1 MRHRLGA
8 PATMDARSALGAQR
22 RASARTPTTTTTTT
36 TRRRAAR
43 ARATPRGPSTARA
56 PCDSD
61 NDGRRTTN
69 HDSREQRDSTCP
81 TDHPVVRRRERS
93 HRARRRAIRP
103 PRLALALASSRA
115 RRRES
120 SSRVFPCVRHVRD
133 DDGGVRTDDAGPDRR
148 AAPPDARRGA
158 DVVDAASRVDE
169 RRAREGA
176 EFARCARVRG
186 ERGVDS
192 WGRRCARARRW
203 TRGAWTSRERARESG
218 IDIDVAFVM

>member
-1 MRHRLGA
+1 MSDR
-8 PATMDARSALGAQR
+8 PSR
-22 RASARTPTTTTTTT
+22 R
-36 TRRRAAR
+36 
-43 ARATPRGPSTARA
+43 STARKVA
-56 PCDSD
+56 
-61 NDGRRTTN
+61 
-69 HDSREQRDSTCP
+69 SRASPRHSTA
-81 TDHPVVRRRERS
+81 T
-93 HRARRRAIRP
+93 
-103 PRLALALASSRA
+103 RLARA
-115 RRRES
+115 PPQ
-120 SSRVFPCVRHVRD
+120 VFFARFRRHVRD

-203 TRGAWTSRERARESG
+203 TRGAWTSRERAREAG